1 MNTLKNFQIRRLER
15 LARENQGCGQIA
27 MAKLK
32 WPVKASALGQVVK
45 PFAQREERI
54 NKMLDEART
63 R

>member
-1 MNTLKNFQIRRLER
+1 
-15 LARENQGCGQIA
+15 